1 MITAELDLT
10 GVERTQAAAWLSI
23 LDRIPELAGFAL
35 IVSEGTPVAAGI
47 GVLVDDWLGVFE
59 LVVDPSQR
67 RRGHG
72 RVLLEALHARA
83 AERAATR
90 SFLQVVVENRAAVAL
105 YEHLGYEVAYRYS
118 YRRDPG

>member
-1 MITAELDLT
+1 
-10 GVERTQAAAWLSI
+10 
-23 LDRIPELAGFAL
+23 
-35 IVSEGTPVAAGI
+35 VSEGAPVAAGI

-59 LVVDPSQR
+59 VVVDPSQR

-72 RVLLEALHARA
+72 RVLLEALHAWA
-83 AERAATR
+83 AERAVTR

-105 YEHLGYEVAYRYS
+105 DKHLGYEEAYRYW